1 MAQRRLL
8 IKSHP
13 RREAP
18 RTTFADPT
26 RTGGLRRQ
34 FVAELRRQFSQLKAD
49 LLRYQQSE
57 MVANVFCPTGEG
69 GGVDPTCSPGGSAVH
84 FGDLSKDVQTRIS
97 VAPWDSLNPELR
109 DPTLIRGQ
117 EFHQDRV
124 RKTDELFKHAV
135 ELRRPEKF
143 IRGVSGTVYPMKA
156 GETFTEP
163 GYLRLSNDQS
173 TAEGF
178 TERPGKTGQV
188 LHLTVPKGSRVLP
201 GDHVRE
207 HEIYLPRG
215 ASFRVTRVESKE
227 NDLNIQGVMQHIHHI
242 HAELVTSK
250 GVNNSLALDSFS
262 AWLEERARQILL
274 SSSQERLWGLLVD
287 SAFRRGATRAF
298 DDVVP
303 RSVSRDKMEFDRGSR
318 EGFLT
323 ALMAEGMPT
332 DQVMTTNEGGVE
344 IDCGANAPG
353 GGGFQPG
360 NTCARGEKS
369 GKPGREQI
377 IKDAADRIE
386 VTDEIV
392 KEDPIDDDDLD
403 AIEERMTEEEI
414 NQMQEVMDAW
424 KESYADSYEEDH
436 NYDFDEDDVARG
448 ADWDDGEVHSRAM
461 SAVDGLDIDDESKAL
476 AKTEIEAWYQD
487 TRLHGEDAAR
497 ELEKHL
503 RNSGVHDEVLSEVRS
518 IRDTAAEEIQAHRD
532 TLVERERADRRE
544 RFIDQYDD
552 SGDRREYLRDFYDRH
567 SHEYRFS
574 GGFKKE
580 GSWGK
585 DVDGDLTY
593 GFTTSQG
600 NKYEV
605 WSFDKFKEGDVHV
618 REFGFKDAE
627 GSHGVTG
634 AGGAHEVFKTVSSAM
649 TAVISKKDLP
659 AVYFSAS
666 EESRQRLYDRLVKT
680 VAKVLP
686 EYAAVA
692 VPATDK
698 TPKGYIV
705 AKRSLIPTLR
715 EHAEKRGIGSKF
727 EVLVNASR
735 WIELE
740 PDFQSE
746 WIGLTD
752 YVSNALL
759 SRLRTAF
766 DTVKALAKRA
776 WDEFKGGVRGMV
788 QGVQRAAT
796 DGVLQGKSPQKVAR
810 EAVKVVDRAFEQA
823 KGLVQTEV
831 TRAHAKG
838 QLVGFVALGVKEV
851 GVLVEWRV
859 KRDANG
865 QIASTV
871 CPSCRAMEGVV
882 LKISEADGLIPLHP
896 RCMCAYSKP
905 RENVKGQKRSK
916 GDIDKAIAKARARR
930 KAKPGQGWGA
940 KVRIA
945 QKRPTGNRD
954 LIAEFSE
961 RIENVFCPTGPGGG
975 VDPTCSPH
983 LSKVKAASDRAADLF
998 GVDRPE
1004 VKFHWDDSGKVS
1016 GEHGTKINWVV
1027 NPDHEKL
1034 HKGLN
1039 FKTDVSEPE
1048 HIAAHEAI
1056 HHVYEKNSEL
1066 GREMSDR
1073 LSKVQGPHGSSVSLY
1088 GAFSGKFENL
1098 IELGAS
1104 YSHSPKE
1111 LKSYSPEMYNIA
1123 EDWAKKIKEQSNG
1136 KGS

>member
-262 AWLEERARQILL
+262 AWLEERARQVLL
-274 SSSQERLWGLLVD
+274 SFSQERLWSLLVD
-287 SAFRRGATRAF
+287 SAFRRGASRSF

-323 ALMAEGMPT
+323 ALMAEGMSLEHGFVTNVERIQMP
-332 DQVMTTNEGGVE
+332 QVRKADWDEFLAFARERTT
-344 IDCGANAPG
+344 
-353 GGGFQPG
+353 
-360 NTCARGEKS
+360 
-369 GKPGREQI
+369 
-377 IKDAADRIE
+377 
-386 VTDEIV
+386 
-392 KEDPIDDDDLD
+392 L
-403 AIEERMTEEEI
+403 ER
-414 NQMQEVMDAW
+414 
-424 KESYADSYEEDH
+424 
-436 NYDFDEDDVARG
+436 EDDV
-448 ADWDDGEVHSRAM
+448 DPTTL
-461 SAVDGLDIDDESKAL
+461 SAVQHEFSQERVDAIPMEKLAYPILVSLDGF
-476 AKTEIEAWYQD
+476 
-487 TRLHGEDAAR
+487 
-497 ELEKHL
+497 
-503 RNSGVHDEVLSEVRS
+503 VM
-518 IRDTAAEEIQAHRD
+518 
-532 TLVERERADRRE
+532 
-544 RFIDQYDD
+544 
-552 SGDRREYLRDFYDRH
+552 
-567 SHEYRFS
+567 
-574 GGFKKE
+574 
-580 GSWGK
+580 
-585 DVDGDLTY
+585 DG
-593 GFTTSQG
+593 
-600 NKYEV
+600 N
-605 WSFDKFKEGDVHV
+605 H
-618 REFGFKDAE
+618 
-627 GSHGVTG
+627 
-634 AGGAHEVFKTVSSAM
+634 
-649 TAVISKKDLP
+649 
-659 AVYFSAS
+659 
-666 EESRQRLYDRLVKT
+666 
-680 VAKVLP
+680 
-686 EYAAVA
+686 
-692 VPATDK
+692 
-698 TPKGYIV
+698 
-705 AKRSLIPTLR
+705 
-715 EHAEKRGIGSKF
+715 
-727 EVLVNASR
+727 R
-735 WIELE
+735 WIKAHQTKTKIPVLR
-740 PDFQSE
+740 
-746 WIGLTD
+746 IGLKRND
-752 YVSNALL
+752 ALDMIRSFPKSEYVTNSLF
-759 SRLRTAF
+759 SRLRSAF
-766 DTVKALAKRA
+766 DTVKTLAKRA
-776 WDEFKGGVRGMV
+776 WDEFRGGVAGMV
-788 QGVQRAAT
+788 SGVQRAAT
-796 DGVLQGKSPQKVAR
+796 DGVLEGKNPQQVVR
-810 EAVKVVDRAFEQA
+810 EAIKIVDKGFQQA

-975 VDPTCSPH
+975 VDPSCSPSAKIQKELDRVSSSFSSSPLTDAEDRMVYDWKTGNSNLLDKPEFIAAVEKGVVEKDVTVYRAGGLSSTKALEFTTRESWAKDTAEAQDRSVITIHLKKGDRALFVPLATRHHIVEVGVLLPPSTMRKYENVTNVFCPTGPGGGVDPTCSP
-983 LSKVKAASDRAADLF
+983 SKSTKVVTIIKDMVRIQAERFKEA
-998 GVDRPE
+998 VE
-1004 VKFHWDDSGKVS
+1004 SGKY
-1016 GEHGTKINWVV
+1016 GDN
-1027 NPDHEKL
+1027 
-1034 HKGLN
+1034 
-1039 FKTDVSEPE
+1039 
-1048 HIAAHEAI
+1048 
-1056 HHVYEKNSEL
+1056 
-1066 GREMSDR
+1066 GREMLAEDPDMKKFTRNWNKTLKGLEADPVEAAKIQASVDNAYEQYDIP
-1073 LSKVQGPHGSSVSLY
+1073 KVQVFVRKQTLEEKQTGENAHWDNGFVVISDDVMGELKYRSSVSPLGSDRKTTVKQSY
-1088 GAFSGKFENL
+1088 PDLVSGL
-1098 IELGAS
+1098 LVHELGHKYHDDNPHIMGNARTMVGTSQKEITTRISS
-1104 YSHSPKE
+1104 YAATNPKE
-1111 LKSYSPEMYNIA
+1111 LVAEAYAMSKHPDYSSLPKETRELIN
-1123 EDWAKKIKEQSNG
+1123 KVLHGVIK
-1136 KGS
+1136 